1 MLVNH
6 CRPRTHL
13 THLHVQAEVKTLSRF
28 PAMTFQLAAS
38 RPDSSLLAQATRQ
51 HRARGKELRP
61 YLSFVNKPQH
71 KNPCIL
77 VLPGTPATTHGEPRS
92 RIHLSCVCVWHRH
105 SI

>member
-1 MLVNH
+1 M
-6 CRPRTHL
+6 
-13 THLHVQAEVKTLSRF
+13 KTLSRF

-77 VLPGTPATTHGEPRS
+77 VLPGTSAQPPTVSPARALTVCG
-92 RIHLSCVCVWHRH
+92 CVWHRH